1 MHLRACG
8 IPECSEVFETATKRK
23 RSYSAKDTT
32 VSAGGGDFCDVLT
45 FALSACSAPRRACI
59 ASFIRAR

>member
-8 IPECSEVFETATKRK
+8 IPECSDVFEMATKRK

-45 FALSACSAPRRACI
+45 FRLIGLQRPS
-59 ASFIRAR
+59 